1 MDQDT
6 LLAIRMLGSFLLAV
20 LGFLVVG
27 LWWRAK
33 LSVQAES
40 SLSKTAPDVEFDD
53 LLVPGV
59 GVVLMGVAIW
69 WAFGAPL

>member
-20 LGFLVVG
+20 VGFVTVG
-27 LWWRAK
+27 LWWRSK

-40 SLSKTAPDVEFDD
+40 SSSKTASSVEFDD
-53 LLVPGV
+53 LLVPGI